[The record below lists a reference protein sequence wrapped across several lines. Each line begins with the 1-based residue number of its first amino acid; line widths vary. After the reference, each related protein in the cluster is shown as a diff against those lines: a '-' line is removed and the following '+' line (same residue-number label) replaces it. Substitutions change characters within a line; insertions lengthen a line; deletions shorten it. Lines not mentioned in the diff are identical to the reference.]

1 MLHDAETAVRE
12 EGIIVPTDSATVLA
26 AKCFAV
32 FQEPV
37 KTQTQFQVLD
47 AVPPVL
53 RSILV

>member
-1 MLHDAETAVRE
+1 MLHDAETAVRK

-26 AKCFAV
+26 AKRFAV

-37 KTQTQFQVLD
+37 KTQTQFHVLD